1 MREDTTNYTKAK
13 QYIPRQWE
21 DAIHEYQTDPFTH
34 AIVGHLAS
42 RERARDAY
50 WLWNH
55 RGEMVEVPYLLLGAT
70 DLEYYHGEYPDPIY
84 PEEPPAG
91 INEWAIPD

>member
-1 MREDTTNYTKAK
+1 MKEDTSDYTKAK
-13 QYIPRQWE
+13 QYIPRRWE
-21 DAIHEYQTDPFTH
+21 DAVDEYQTDPFTR

-42 RERARDAY
+42 RECARDSY

-55 RGEMVEVPYLLLGAT
+55 LGELVEVPYPFLGAT
-70 DLEYYHGEYPDPIY
+70 DLAYQRGEYPAPIY

-91 INEWAIPD
+91 INEWTALD